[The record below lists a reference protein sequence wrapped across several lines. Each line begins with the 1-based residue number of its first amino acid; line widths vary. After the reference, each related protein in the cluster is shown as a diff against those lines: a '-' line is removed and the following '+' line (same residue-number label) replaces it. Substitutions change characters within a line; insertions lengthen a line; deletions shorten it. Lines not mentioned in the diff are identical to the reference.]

1 MKWLACYD
9 IADDQRRQRVV
20 KVLLD
25 YGERVQESVFWVDA
39 EEELVERMQDRL
51 ALVISTEEDSF
62 WLAPLCAACVRK
74 VVATGVKR
82 VPELPEYYVV

>member
-39 EEELVERMQDRL
+39 EEELVARMRERL
-51 ALVISTEEDSF
+51 ARVIGAEEDSL
-62 WLAPLCAACVRK
+62 WLVPLCDACVRK
-74 VVATGVKR
+74 VDATGV
-82 VPELPEYYVV
+82 